1 MSNIDHRAVS
11 EPARDIQMGRI
22 PAELGGPS
30 GILFLP
36 R

>member
-1 MSNIDHRAVS
+1 LTIVLFPNRRETIGEDSV
-11 EPARDIQMGRI
+11 
-22 PAELGGPS
+22 ELGGPS